1 MSSEEPEI
9 EISPAQL
16 PERPV
21 RPRPAAPVAVV
32 GELGSVREDRQMFLH
47 VRAVEVIV
55 DSLPG
60 QQRLEVGGL
69 LVGAEW
75 QDEAGGY
82 LLITGATAAR
92 GAASTSLSVT
102 FTHETWDQ
110 LLADKAAHYPDEA
123 VVGWYHTHPGIGVF
137 LSQQDRFIHEHFFGQ
152 PSHVALVVD
161 PADFTWGIFYWQGR
175 DLVAARGC
183 YVYGEPQ
190 QSYDRLAELL
200 GSYRAGDAQN
210 P

>member
-69 LVGAEW
+69 LVGAEC

-82 LLITGATAAR
+82 LLITGT
-92 GAASTSLSVT
+92 
-102 FTHETWDQ
+102 
-110 LLADKAAHYPDEA
+110 
-123 VVGWYHTHPGIGVF
+123 
-137 LSQQDRFIHEHFFGQ
+137 
-152 PSHVALVVD
+152 
-161 PADFTWGIFYWQGR
+161 
-175 DLVAARGC
+175 
-183 YVYGEPQ
+183 
-190 QSYDRLAELL
+190 
-200 GSYRAGDAQN
+200 
-210 P
+210 